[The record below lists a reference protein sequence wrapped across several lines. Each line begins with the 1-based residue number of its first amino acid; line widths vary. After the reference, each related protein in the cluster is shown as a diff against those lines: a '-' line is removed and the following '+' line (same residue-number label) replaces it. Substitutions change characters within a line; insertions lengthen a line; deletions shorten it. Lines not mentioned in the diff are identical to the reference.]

1 MKIDWRESLN
11 WGDKRGLPRSSLGLQ
26 IEENHD
32 GAWQKVLLIGSS
44 WSLLKLEITGKEPFS
59 MWQEV
64 STIVVVA
71 WRESCSDKRCFPLK
85 PIGFHGSLRLNRESN
100 PSSTRGAK
108 STYWVSRLTV
118 KRPTQRLLDVALKKI
133 GPGGLRVP
141 PEVAF
146 AMRSWFLAV
155 FSAFYGQHSV
165 TAAWATFSPWS
176 ILTHCQISP
185 LLAILR
191 VCSRCPSFR
200 RLEDDLPLKHSSVV
214 ERLLPEQQL
223 AMDAVIEWTS
233 SLTWVKWTA
242 HVLREAFKVVNLL
255 RYSQSLEAH
264 LPPLPQSRQFGKKS
278 EPWLFTLTMSILSLW
293 NYFPKSVTTNF
304 GTIPQW
310 LLPD

>member
-1 MKIDWRESLN
+1 MNTGAYYWSQVEYILELKIDWRESLN

-133 GPGGLRVP
+133 GPGGLRAP
-141 PEVAF
+141 PEVVF
-146 AMRSWFLAV
+146 AMHSWPLLLP
-155 FSAFYGQHSV
+155 
-165 TAAWATFSPWS
+165 TFSQLLQETLCLMVNNDA
-176 ILTHCQISP
+176 ICYISP
-185 LLAILR
+185 AIA
-191 VCSRCPSFR
+191 
-200 RLEDDLPLKHSSVV
+200 
-214 ERLLPEQQL
+214 QL
-223 AMDAVIEWTS
+223 
-233 SLTWVKWTA
+233 
-242 HVLREAFKVVNLL
+242 
-255 RYSQSLEAH
+255 
-264 LPPLPQSRQFGKKS
+264 
-278 EPWLFTLTMSILSLW
+278 
-293 NYFPKSVTTNF
+293 
-304 GTIPQW
+304 
-310 LLPD
+310 